1 MADRGCPVGGI
12 MSEFTNRLNRSLHGP
27 IAVMSPRWQ
36 GVLSLAQ
43 VAQVKAQQIP
53 VAFDPVQI
61 GWVATDRHSGS
72 AQPCQS
78 IPPAPLSWHAPLM
91 TSPPSTRGLEAND
104 LIFRPWQPSDLAAFR
119 GLLNDPKV
127 WEYMFEDW
135 PGDISD
141 SMALDLI
148 TIATSAPHHT
158 VSAVLRDGVPV
169 GQVRLAF
176 EALGANPHKAEIS
189 YWLGRAHWGQGL
201 GKTLVATATRQAFDT
216 HADLRA
222 IVAHVHP
229 HNPASA
235 RVLAHAGYQ
244 QIGTRRDGWLIFQ
257 TSR

>member
-1 MADRGCPVGGI
+1 
-12 MSEFTNRLNRSLHGP
+12 MSEFANRLNRSLTGP

-36 GVLSLAQ
+36 GVLTWAQ
-43 VAQVKAQQIP
+43 IAKLRAQQIP

-61 GWVATDRHSGS
+61 GWVETDRYTG
-72 AQPCQS
+72 AAKPCQR
-78 IPPAPLSWHAPLM
+78 IPPAPLSWRMPHV
-91 TSPPSTRGLEAND
+91 TRSPEANA
-104 LIFRPWQPSDLAAFR
+104 LAFRPWQPSDLVAFR
-119 GLLNDPKV
+119 ALLNDPQV

-176 EALGANPHKAEIS
+176 EELGAYPHKAEIS

-201 GKTLVATATRQAFDT
+201 GKTLVATATQQAFDT
-216 HADLRA
+216 HASLRG

-229 HNPASA
+229 DNPASA